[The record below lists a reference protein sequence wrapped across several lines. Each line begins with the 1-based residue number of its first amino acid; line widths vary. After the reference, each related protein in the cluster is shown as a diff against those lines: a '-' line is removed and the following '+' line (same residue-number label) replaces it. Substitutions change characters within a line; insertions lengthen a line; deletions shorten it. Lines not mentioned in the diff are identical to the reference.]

1 MAAHDHGDHEHEE
14 DEGGC
19 CGGGGGTGGAELD
32 VQEQTGV
39 FLELRKQNVEL
50 LKVAAQIAGFG
61 GASPQ
66 ARGEDMRQSLDK
78 IWNIY
83 SELYEW
89 IDPEEDEDEDEDEE

>member
-1 MAAHDHGDHEHEE
+1 MRTE
-14 DEGGC
+14 DEGEGGGC
-19 CGGGGGTGGAELD
+19 CGGGGGGAAASSELD
-32 VQEQTGV
+32 VHEQTGV

-61 GASPQ
+61 GSTPPGRGDDTRQ
-66 ARGEDMRQSLDK
+66 AMEK

-89 IDPEEDEDEDEDEE
+89 IDPEEDEDEDEDEDEE